1 MLTVGLDRARE
12 RRRVAGDEDRRRG
25 RYGLVE
31 EEKRRVFGRPRLHG
45 SVRGVPAERLQGSVR
60 PVARRRLGNQASG
73 ASYRRRL
80 SGQKSTARGLISG
93 LGQRR
98 RRGWDAQ
105 GCGVGLKKGS
115 PLISACVL
123 GWRSAGIAAGGC
135 SAGKADLIVILR
147 DSGSGWSF

>member
-1 MLTVGLDRARE
+1 MVVGEVRAVAEALQRRSGLLDLPDRLE
-12 RRRVAGDEDRRRG
+12 VVPRRHFWR
-25 RYGLVE
+25 
-31 EEKRRVFGRPRLHG
+31 
-45 SVRGVPAERLQGSVR
+45 
-60 PVARRRLGNQASG
+60 
-73 ASYRRRL
+73 
-80 SGQKSTARGLISG
+80 KSTARKLFSG

-105 GCGVGLKKGS
+105 GCGVGLKRGS

-147 DSGSGWSF
+147 DSGSWWSF

>member
-1 MLTVGLDRARE
+1 MQA
-12 RRRVAGDEDRRRG
+12 ED
-25 RYGLVE
+25 
-31 EEKRRVFGRPRLHG
+31 
-45 SVRGVPAERLQGSVR
+45 A
-60 PVARRRLGNQASG
+60 PVASNRGELRAHLRRHFWR
-73 ASYRRRL
+73 
-80 SGQKSTARGLISG
+80 KSTARKLFSG

-98 RRGWDAQ
+98 WRGWDAQ
-105 GCGVGLKKGS
+105 GCGVGLNKGS